1 MFEKIPLCGHFGTVD
16 YVLPVKVNVSLE
28 EPVGSF
34 FFSFCNEI
42 IMCGS

>member
-1 MFEKIPLCGHFGTVD
+1 MSEWGVFEKIPLCGHFGTVD

-34 FFSFCNEI
+34 FFFNFA
-42 IMCGS
+42 MK